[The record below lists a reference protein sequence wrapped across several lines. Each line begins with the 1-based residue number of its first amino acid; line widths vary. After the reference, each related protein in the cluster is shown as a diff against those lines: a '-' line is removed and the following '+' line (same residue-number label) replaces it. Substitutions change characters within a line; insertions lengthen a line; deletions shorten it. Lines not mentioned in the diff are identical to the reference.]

1 MVNDDETMHPSNPS
15 LSRELE
21 FGFSCGA
28 NTAPESAIL
37 GAVYIGNIFPLIKDL
52 KLYDIF

>member
-21 FGFSCGA
+21 LGFSCSA

-37 GAVYIGNIFPLIKDL
+37 GVVYIGNIFPLIKDL
-52 KLYDIF
+52 